1 LIRKSFPS
9 GATIFF
15 EGEPADCAYII
26 EQGRVEICANR
37 QGRHILLATLGQGE
51 IFGEMS
57 VIDGGNRSASA
68 QALDDT
74 ELLIIRRDQLQRR
87 IEHAEPVVGLLVKT
101 LITRFRA
108 SQNNLIRELPS
119 GFAPGTRLVL
129 PGDPADPTAD
139 DSAFQWLRREQDVE
153 RGINA
158 DEFEP
163 FFQPIVHLDD
173 YELAGFEALVR
184 WRHPERGLIPP
195 GEFIPLAEK
204 SGLIHRIDLA
214 VIDRACRLVQR
225 ARGVVPGG
233 VFLSVNL
240 SAHHFNDTTVVT
252 DLQVILEHSGLPPER
267 LKVEITES
275 ALIADPE
282 HTFRVL
288 SRIQDL
294 GATIAL
300 DDFGT
305 GYASLSYLDRFPID
319 VLKIDQSFVRA
330 LQSGGRTRDIV
341 ASVAHLAH
349 KLRMDMV
356 AEGIESADLIPPLR
370 ELGVQFGQG
379 YHFSRPVPAAVMADM
394 VHRVEA
400 LPL

>member
-1 LIRKSFPS
+1 
-9 GATIFF
+9 
-15 EGEPADCAYII
+15 
-26 EQGRVEICANR
+26 
-37 QGRHILLATLGQGE
+37 
-51 IFGEMS
+51 
-57 VIDGGNRSASA
+57 
-68 QALDDT
+68 
-74 ELLIIRRDQLQRR
+74 
-87 IEHAEPVVGLLVKT
+87 
-101 LITRFRA
+101 
-108 SQNNLIRELPS
+108 
-119 GFAPGTRLVL
+119 
-129 PGDPADPTAD
+129 
-139 DSAFQWLRREQDVE
+139 
-153 RGINA
+153 
-158 DEFEP
+158 
-163 FFQPIVHLDD
+163 
-173 YELAGFEALVR
+173 
-184 WRHPERGLIPP
+184 
-195 GEFIPLAEK
+195 
-204 SGLIHRIDLA
+204 
-214 VIDRACRLVQR
+214 
-225 ARGVVPGG
+225 
-233 VFLSVNL
+233 
-240 SAHHFNDTTVVT
+240 
-252 DLQVILEHSGLPPER
+252 
-267 LKVEITES
+267 LKVEITKS

>member
-252 DLQVILEHSGLPPER
+252 DLQVSWNTAACRPSG
-267 LKVEITES
+267 
-275 ALIADPE
+275 
-282 HTFRVL
+282 
-288 SRIQDL
+288 
-294 GATIAL
+294 
-300 DDFGT
+300 
-305 GYASLSYLDRFPID
+305 
-319 VLKIDQSFVRA
+319 
-330 LQSGGRTRDIV
+330 
-341 ASVAHLAH
+341 
-349 KLRMDMV
+349 
-356 AEGIESADLIPPLR
+356 
-370 ELGVQFGQG
+370 
-379 YHFSRPVPAAVMADM
+379 
-394 VHRVEA
+394 
-400 LPL
+400 